1 MATGWVAYP
10 DQGSPKAFGY
20 LAAAKK
26 WAKDKANEQRI
37 SVIIYSQGEKRTK
50 THHVYPDKMK
60 TNPVH
65 KFTTRK
71 AAKAY
76 QRVVGGK
83 RRLGSKTVRTNPA
96 SIKVHPGRLV
106 EGRKKAQARADK
118 TGQPVSLLQQFFKPS
133 GKMVWTTYDTVYPS
147 KPPTLP
153 NNGRFVPAIVKVKGK
168 AYNVEARRNP
178 TTGRVQIRTNPATAR
193 KINPSSAVGQD
204 AFDAGKRWRTTGAY
218 SDSGVANA
226 RVVRYG
232 FLKWYNGHSPSVL
245 KGQKKSELEKGF
257 REGYAAG
264 KKHRS

>member
-1 MATGWVAYP
+1 MAFTVSSSDSKPTYHRLLKSAHKEYTKRYHRG
-10 DQGSPKAFGY
+10 DHEILIRRDEDGSVVKSYQAKVVSP
-20 LAAAKK
+20 AKK
-26 WAKDKANEQRI
+26 
-37 SVIIYSQGEKRTK
+37 
-50 THHVYPDKMK
+50 
-60 TNPVH
+60 NPTH

-83 RRLGSKTVRTNPA
+83 RRVGSRTVRTNPA

-106 EGRKKAQARADK
+106 EGRKKAQALADK

-204 AFDAGKRWRTTGAY
+204 AFDAGKRWRTSGAY

-264 KKHRS
+264 KRAER